1 MSTIRAPLNHALIPE
16 LQSIEVST
24 SLQLPSIQIV
34 GLPSQEVSEARER
47 VRAAFSASGFEFP
60 KKRVIVNLSPASIK
74 KRGTGLDLPMALGI
88 LDASTENRSTPV
100 VAWGELGLDGRL
112 HAAGQELR
120 AVHAAWAGGIGRV
133 ILPKIALTPE
143 RIEKLRALHRSQAF
157 PHPFPIIQLAHNL
170 PSAWEALQADRQS
183 VLDWPKK
190 VTDLPAPDTC
200 PEAPLLRLD
209 PWLERVIGVASSGA
223 HHLILLG
230 SRGSGKST
238 ALEWLLHLS
247 ETPTPEVQAMQ
258 LLMEDLIHTGSPAAQ
273 GLRAPLRRVSSQV
286 KPSALVGSLGGSA
299 IRPGEFALA
308 HGGILH
314 ADEFPEWSRDSRE
327 VLREPLETGWV
338 HLTRTQ
344 GSLRFPAQ
352 FQLAATGNLCPCG
365 GWDGSQESLR
375 QECRCTPPQR
385 KTYVERLSGPVLD
398 RIDLVARVPAP
409 HRRFI
414 EESSEAPEALPARVK
429 RTRNLLRETWQE
441 LPGRLSAQS
450 LEKILDARPPL
461 KREMDNLGRQ
471 SYRDRHKTL
480 RLALTLAAW
489 DGICEPTPHQIFEAR
504 AYREFPMA

>member
-1 MSTIRAPLNHALIPE
+1 MSTIRAPLNHSLIPE

-88 LDASTENRSTPV
+88 LDASSEKRTQPV

-112 HAAGQELR
+112 HPAGQELR
-120 AVHAAWAGGIGRV
+120 AVHAAWSHGIGRV
-133 ILPKIALTPE
+133 ILPKSALTPE
-143 RIEKLRALHRSQAF
+143 KREKLLALHRSQAF
-157 PHPFPIIQLAHNL
+157 SSPFPSLQLAHNL
-170 PSAWEALQADRQS
+170 PSAWEALHSVRQG
-183 VLDWPKK
+183 VVDWPLGISDIPPPESS
-190 VTDLPAPDTC
+190 TDS
-200 PEAPLLRLD
+200 PLLRLD
-209 PWLERVIGVASSGA
+209 PWLERVIGVSSSGG

-238 ALEWLLHLS
+238 ALEWLLHLN
-247 ETPTPEVQAMQ
+247 EPPTAEVQAMQ
-258 LLMEDLIHTGSPAAQ
+258 LLMEDLSPNSSSQ
-273 GLRAPLRRVSSQV
+273 DRVLRAPLRRVSSQV
-286 KPSALVGSLGGSA
+286 KPSALVGSISAGG

-327 VLREPLETGWV
+327 VLREPLETGRV
-338 HLTRTQ
+338 NLTRAQ
-344 GSLRFPAQ
+344 GSLQFPAQ

-375 QECRCTPPQR
+375 QECRCTPLQR

-409 HRRFI
+409 HRRSF
-414 EESSEAPEALPARVK
+414 EASQPEALSLSERVA
-429 RTRNLLRETWQE
+429 RTRTALRSQWCE
-441 LPGRLSAQS
+441 LPGRISAQN
-450 LEKILDARPPL
+450 LEAILEQHPAL
-461 KREMDNLGRQ
+461 KKEIDTLGRQ
-471 SYRDRHKTL
+471 SYRDRHKIL

-489 DGICEPTPHQIFEAR
+489 DESREPLAQHILEAR
-504 AYREFPMA
+504 AYRDFPLA

>member
-1 MSTIRAPLNHALIPE
+1 MSTIRAPLNHSLIPE

-88 LDASTENRSTPV
+88 LDASSENRSQEV

-112 HAAGQELR
+112 HPAGQELR
-120 AVHAAWAGGIGRV
+120 AVHATWSRGIGRV
-133 ILPKIALTPE
+133 ILPKSALTS
-143 RIEKLRALHRSQAF
+143 EKRQKLLALHRSQAF
-157 PHPFPIIQLAHNL
+157 SHPFPAIQLAHNL
-170 PSAWEALQADRQS
+170 PSAWDALHS
-183 VLDWPKK
+183 VKQGVIDWPRRASEIPPSESS
-190 VTDLPAPDTC
+190 TDS
-200 PEAPLLRLD
+200 PLLRLD
-209 PWLERVIGVASSGA
+209 PWLERVIGVSSSGG

-238 ALEWLLHLS
+238 ALEWLLHLT
-247 ETPTPEVQAMQ
+247 ETPSPEVQAMQ
-258 LLMEDLIHTGSPAAQ
+258 LLMEDLSLSPSTQ
-273 GLRAPLRRVSSQV
+273 GRALRAPLRRVSSQV
-286 KPSALVGSLGGSA
+286 KPSALVGSISAGG

-338 HLTRTQ
+338 NLTRTQ
-344 GSLRFPAQ
+344 GSLQFPAQ

-375 QECRCTPPQR
+375 QECRCTPQQR

-409 HRRFI
+409 HRRSF
-414 EESSEAPEALPARVK
+414 ETPQSELFSLPERVA
-429 RTRNLLRETWQE
+429 RTRAALRSHWNE
-441 LPGRLSAQS
+441 LPGRIAAQTLETILEQRSA
-450 LEKILDARPPL
+450 L
-461 KREMDNLGRQ
+461 KQEIDTLGRQ
-471 SYRDRHKTL
+471 SYRDRHKIL

-489 DGICEPTPHQIFEAR
+489 DGHSEPLAQHILEAR
-504 AYREFPMA
+504 AYRDFPLA